1 MDPVYGITKYD
12 KSHYNGVLFL
22 MREAHK
28 ANNSEKQPAIDK
40 GNKDW
45 LERVIHYHYNHHT
58 PMDVDDNP
66 TAISRYGNR
75 FAEILEQLPV
85 EDKNL
90 ESIAYANINPDGGA
104 SSMSPEY
111 RKIVASEELFKARMD
126 KIFSRIPKEDTKYI
140 ITCREAFEALSPSD
154 IQEDKGLKYRNGTT
168 GRAGKVAGHII
179 CLEMIKH
186 PCISP
191 ALETGFRIDIDW
203 SGKPL
208 GE

>member
-28 ANNSEKQPAIDK
+28 ADNSEKQSAIDK

-58 PMDVDDNP
+58 PLDVKDNP

-85 EDKNL
+85 EDNNL
-90 ESIAYANINPDGGA
+90 ESIAYANINPAGGGKTKGK
-104 SSMSPEY
+104 EY
-111 RKIVASEELFKARMD
+111 NDRLKQLDKRIADIFSVISEE
-126 KIFSRIPKEDTKYI
+126 DTQFI
-140 ITCREAFEALSPSD
+140 ILCRDAFDMLLSPSK
-154 IQEDKGLKYRNGTT
+154 IQEGPGLKYRNNKI
-168 GRAGKVAGHII
+168 GRAGKKTDGHII
-179 CLEMIKH
+179 YLEMIKH

-191 ALETGFRIDIDW
+191 TLEKNVRIDLDW
-203 SGKPL
+203 TEKPSG
-208 GE
+208 E